1 MITVDF
7 DHWPY
12 PAWVAHRGAG
22 KLAPENTLA
31 AFRLGA
37 HHGYRMFECDVKLS
51 ADGTPFLLH
60 DDKLDRTTDGAGL
73 AGALSWAQLSC
84 LDAGSWHSAGYAG
97 EPVARFAALAGWV
110 RANRLM
116 LDVEIKPTT
125 GTEVETGHAV
135 AKACLDLWHDAE
147 VPPFLTSFQPKSLE
161 AARSGAPG
169 LPRGLLVNELWQGWL
184 DTAGELGC
192 AAVVLKHTLV
202 DEALV
207 GRAHAARLRVGVYT
221 PNDVPDVERVRA
233 AGVDMVVTDAVD
245 VYSPRG
251 S

>member
-51 ADGTPFLLH
+51 ADDTPFLLH
-60 DDKLDRTTDGAGL
+60 DDKLDRTTDGVGIAGNL
-73 AGALSWAQLSC
+73 DWNALSR
-84 LDAGSWHSAGYAG
+84 LDAGSWHSPGYAG
-97 EPVARFAALAGWV
+97 ESLARFAALATWI
-110 RANRLM
+110 RANGLL

-125 GTEVETGHAV
+125 GTEAATGHKV
-135 AKACLDLWHDAE
+135 AKACLELWQDSDL
-147 VPPFLTSFQPKSLE
+147 PPFLTSFQPQSLA
-161 AARSGAPG
+161 AARDSAPA
-169 LPRGLLVNELWQGWL
+169 LPRGLLLNELWQGWL
-184 DTAGELGC
+184 ETAQQLEC
-192 AAVVLKHTLV
+192 TAVVLKHTLV
-202 DEALV
+202 DAALV
-207 GRAHAARLRVGVYT
+207 GKAHAARLRVGVYT

-233 AGVDMVVTDAVD
+233 VGVDMVVTDAVD
-245 VYSPRG
+245 VWSPRA
-251 S
+251 